1 MTVDTYLA
9 LWPIFLASSLGVAA
23 AGGPWQDCIQFKKSL
38 LSAKNLVLAIT
49 LQRDIGSG
57 RVRQG
62 PGETVIVDYEL
73 HPSDKKSIVAALQ
86 GLIQILISSGAERVS
101 TMHDNDQGF
110 DLKLSNVDNLAT
122 LDLLAQKSVQN
133 YLQIVEKLHTAMK
146 KHETLLLS
154 AHQMGTCR
162 FGVTPQQSAC
172 DENGEL
178 WECDN
183 LYVTDTSIFPT
194 ASGSNPMVTVL
205 TLSNMLC
212 NRLLK
217 RLKYEDYFLARGQV
231 SGATSKETEG
241 LQFFESRWKKRVGEY
256 AILFPNSCTF
266 LLCLGV
272 IGIVLAFV
280 AHWYESFFK
289 KHT

>member
-1 MTVDTYLA
+1 M
-9 LWPIFLASSLGVAA
+9 
-23 AGGPWQDCIQFKKSL
+23 QFKKIL

-57 RVRQG
+57 KVRQG
-62 PGETVIVDYEL
+62 PGHTVIVDYEL
-73 HPSDKKSIVAALQ
+73 HPSDKKSIVAALK

-110 DLKLSNVDNLAT
+110 DIKLSNDTCVDNLTT
-122 LDLLAQKSVQN
+122 LDLLAQKSVQK
-133 YLQIVEKLHTAMK
+133 YLQMVEKLHMAMN

-162 FGVTPQQSAC
+162 FGVTPRQSAC

-205 TLSNMLC
+205 TLSNMLSS
-212 NRLLK
+212 RLVK
-217 RLKYEDYFLARGQV
+217 RLKYEDCLFAHGHGNI
-231 SGATSKETEG
+231 SGATSKKTEG
-241 LQFFESRWKKRVGEY
+241 LQLLESRLNKRVGENTN
-256 AILFPNSCTF
+256 LSKHSCTR
-266 LLCLGV
+266 LLCV
-272 IGIVLAFV
+272 AAIGIVLAFV
-280 AHWYESFFK
+280 VHRYERN
-289 KHT
+289 